1 MMQQMGQYVLSLTSA
16 AILCSVVLSMFRDGT
31 VRRILRIVCA
41 IILTITALSPLT
53 DYKIPALSELSGCY
67 LSEGKAIAS
76 MGEDLA
82 GLEKQKC
89 IQHNFEAYILDK
101 ANGMGANLKPEVTV
115 DANGFP
121 LKIRLQGQC
130 SERIREKLAD
140 MITNDLGIP
149 KEDQK
154 WTGQT

>member
-1 MMQQMGQYVLSLTSA
+1 MMQQLGRYVLSLTA
-16 AILCSVVLSMFRDGT
+16 ATILCSVVLSMFRDGT

-53 DYKIPALSELSGCY
+53 DYKIPDFSELSGCY
-67 LSEGKAIAS
+67 LSEGKVIAS

-82 GLEKQKC
+82 GLEKRKC
-89 IQHNFEAYILDK
+89 IQLQLEAYILDK
-101 ANGMGANLKPEVTV
+101 ANGMGANLRPEVTV

-121 LKIRLQGQC
+121 VEIRLQGQC
-130 SERIREKLAD
+130 SERIRQELTD